1 MRTTQSRQLTVSVKA
16 ATQRKAPA
24 KAVKGAKAKSAAAP
38 GFGGP
43 DRTLW
48 LPNVEVPEWLDGSLP
63 GASGLCE
70 ARPASYRFTRPNSSH
85 DTHVRHALLRVQATL
100 ASTPSAWA
108 RCATQLL
115 PGDYVPMRQ
124 RRRESVHSCCLRSS
138 SELRLPDGPPLTCF
152 DSRSHARP
160 HGTRPLRQ
168 PTEFYQFDLDALD
181 QNLPKNR
188 AGGLLGKLKPA
199 PVEVKED
206 ALVVRP
212 HTRAAAPLNV
222 SRRQHACTWAFGP
235 RISRERSRRFC
246 Y

>member
-1 MRTTQSRQLTVSVKA
+1 
-16 ATQRKAPA
+16 
-24 KAVKGAKAKSAAAP
+24 
-38 GFGGP
+38 
-43 DRTLW
+43 
-48 LPNVEVPEWLDGSLP
+48 
-63 GASGLCE
+63 
-70 ARPASYRFTRPNSSH
+70 
-85 DTHVRHALLRVQATL
+85 
-100 ASTPSAWA
+100 
-108 RCATQLL
+108 
-115 PGDYVPMRQ
+115 MRQ
-124 RRRESVHSCCLRSS
+124 RRRKSVHSCCLWSS

-168 PTEFYQFDLDALD
+168 PTEYYQFDLDALD